1 MPRCVLFVADKRQV
15 SIEPTGWTG
24 SGRKA
29 TLNPIMQWYAKDFG
43 GSEQA
48 VKEFLAKHSAN
59 DEQAKD
65 LRKAER
71 SWRASRRSRS
81 TTGALRRH
89 QSPEWVLLLGHICEK
104 DKRLL
109 YFRF

>member
-1 MPRCVLFVADKRQV
+1 MAQHRATQKAQLSPGRRAYSFRDHLRICFLSRWAKAYTADNLEGQLDAAVRTFVADKRQV
-15 SIEPTGWTG
+15 SIESTGWTG

-59 DEQAKD
+59 NEQAKD
-65 LRKAER
+65 
-71 SWRASRRSRS
+71 
-81 TTGALRRH
+81 
-89 QSPEWVLLLGHICEK
+89 
-104 DKRLL
+104 
-109 YFRF
+109 